1 MLVNYAD
8 IELGQLDHSRG
19 GVRISEIDFSYPEI
33 RSSDNPREARDGVTP
48 GRDYF
53 GGRTMSIECFTDGD
67 SMTSAREM
75 AGNVLSRWRDAAVRL
90 QAGVLAPLDFQAV
103 DDATVR
109 RVYGRPRRADDPGF
123 DVVMRQGKAAFSLEF
138 DVMDPTFYAGG
149 DEGLESATIRVV
161 AGGSGTGWV
170 FPITWPVRTEA
181 VAERREGSLTVTG
194 ELPTAAQIS
203 FHGPGRR
210 LSLDGNRGW
219 HVGLNSS
226 VELAYDEV
234 LTIDPLAGT
243 VTDNF
248 GRDRYGALDRRSQL
262 TGIMLTPGVENVF
275 FSAEDQSNTAHAT
288 VSWRPAFPSAA

>member
-1 MLVNYAD
+1 MLVSFAGID
-8 IELGQLDHSRG
+8 LGQLDYSRG
-19 GVRISEIDFSYPEI
+19 GVRVSDIDFQYPEI
-33 RSSDNPREARDGVTP
+33 RTSDSAREARDGVMP
-48 GRDYF
+48 GRDYL
-53 GGRTMSIECFTDGD
+53 GVRTMTIDCWTDGD
-67 SMTSAREM
+67 SMRSAREL
-75 AGNVLSRWRDAAVRL
+75 AASVLSRWRDASVRL

-103 DDATVR
+103 DDPAVR
-109 RVYGRPRRADDPGF
+109 RVYGRPRRADDPNFG
-123 DVVMRQGKAAFSLEF
+123 VVMRQGKASFSLEF
-138 DVMDPTFYAGG
+138 AVMDPTFYAGG

-161 AGGSGTGWV
+161 SGGSGTGWR
-170 FPITWPVRTEA
+170 FPIRWPVRTES
-181 VAERREGSLTVTG
+181 VAERREGALQVTG
-194 ELPTAAQIS
+194 ELPTPAVIE

-210 LSLDGNRGW
+210 FSLDGNRGW

-275 FSAEDQSNTAHAT
+275 FSAEDQSNTAYAT
-288 VSWRPAFPSAA
+288 VSWRPAYPSAA